1 MINRSQSKGDTGCVT
16 GFGLCFAYAAFREA
30 TVQTVLNIT
39 FLLKVLFGN
48 YIEISVTY
56 WYSILVFI

>member
-16 GFGLCFAYAAFREA
+16 EFGLCFAYAAFREA

-56 WYSILVFI
+56 